1 MPIPLQR
8 LPAAMAVAD
17 RSLVFD
23 NSGTERRLLL
33 IREDERTR
41 WLASG
46 RPVWSDRSVPERT
59 RRFERS
65 SGPGPEIDD
74 NEKDGR

>member
-1 MPIPLQR
+1 
-8 LPAAMAVAD
+8 MAVAD

-33 IREDERTR
+33 LIREDERTR

-46 RPVWSDRSVPERT
+46 RPVWFDCSVPKRV
-59 RRFERS
+59 RRFEQS